1 MVQRSSD
8 RFNDELSAVLS
19 MPEKR
24 ALSDDVASRLR
35 AAILSGAFA
44 PGERLREEA
53 LARALGVS
61 RGPVREALAE
71 LGRQGLVVINRN
83 RGAVVA
89 QLSRSDL
96 EELYTLR
103 LAIEE
108 LAIRRAAEASDPG
121 AIGKMRAMI
130 ESMRESIA
138 RGITE
143 QEAAEL
149 DLDFHDLIYNAANH
163 RRLKDAWTNMR
174 PQIHV
179 LLLNRNVADV
189 DFREMLVTAHEDL
202 LDGIQRSDPD
212 HAALMLH
219 EHLGGSYDRVSRSLE
234 RLIEQQAP
242 DGASSNKESI
252 ARGR

>member
-1 MVQRSSD
+1 MMQRGNE
-8 RFNDELSAVLS
+8 RFNDDLAAVLS

-71 LGRQGLVVINRN
+71 LERQGLVVINRN

-89 QLSRSDL
+89 QLSRVDL

-108 LAIRRAAEASDPG
+108 LAIRRAAEASDP
-121 AIGKMRAMI
+121 AVIAQMRALI
-130 ESMRESIA
+130 DSMREAIA

-149 DLDFHDLIYNAANH
+149 DLEFHDLIYDAANH
-163 RRLKDAWTNMR
+163 RRAKDAWTNMR

-179 LLLNRNVADV
+179 LLLNRNVSDV
-189 DFREMLVTAHEDL
+189 DFREMLLTSHEEL
-202 LDGIQRSDPD
+202 LDGIARSDPD
-212 HAALMLH
+212 LAALTLR
-219 EHLGGSYDRVSRSLE
+219 EHLGGSYVRVSRSLE
-234 RLIEQQAP
+234 RQLEQQA
-242 DGASSNKESI
+242 ASAATGNKENA
-252 ARGR
+252 ARGN